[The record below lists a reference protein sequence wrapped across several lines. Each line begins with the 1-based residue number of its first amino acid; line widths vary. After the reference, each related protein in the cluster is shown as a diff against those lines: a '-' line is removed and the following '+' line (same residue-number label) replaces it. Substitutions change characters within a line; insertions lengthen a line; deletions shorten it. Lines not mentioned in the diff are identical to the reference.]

1 MKKILSM
8 VLVLMMAVFMAAM
21 AYGEEC
27 KCGDT
32 CTCAE
37 TKTEYSSG
45 PIRANAEVTMN
56 VYTGK
61 TWWCISEN
69 RLVTGKI
76 RADEKTEIAKITE
89 QKTPYVRGFV
99 DNGLIREKGEI
110 KYMEIGG
117 TILGMTELE
126 ATVTVWEQ
134 YAEAVATVVH
144 EKLGQD
150 VEISANSILSCTL
163 RWETNTVYHMFADQY
178 SGRIPVGTVTV
189 NGGSSTTLIYICDF
203 DGNGTM
209 DFVFSAGW
217 IAYEEP
223 KQPEPEPSCEPE
235 PAEEPEPE
243 CKPETTVIVHEKT
256 VYVEKTTVCKPI
268 TQIINQVNINSTVTN
283 TQTVNINNGIICKK
297 TLPCAEKCLEK

>member
-8 VLVLMMAVFMAAM
+8 VLVLMMAVSKAAA

-27 KCGDT
+27 KFGEK

-37 TKTEYSSG
+37 KEPVYYIG
-45 PIRANAEVTMN
+45 PIKAKIEVNLN
-56 VYTGK
+56 VYTGE

-76 RADEKTEIAKITE
+76 RVDEKVDTAKIAE

-99 DNGLIREKGEI
+99 DNGLIREKGAI
-110 KYMEIGG
+110 RYTEIGG
-117 TILGMTELE
+117 TILGLTELE
-126 ATVTVWEQ
+126 ATVTIWEQ
-134 YAEAVATVVH
+134 YTEAVETVVH
-144 EKLGQD
+144 EKLGEN
-150 VEISANSILSCTL
+150 VEISANSILSCSL

-178 SGRIPVGTVTV
+178 SGRIPIGTVTL
-189 NGGSSTTLIYICDF
+189 NGGESTTLIYICDF
-203 DGNGTM
+203 DGNGT
-209 DFVFSAGW
+209 FEIVFSAGW
-217 IAYEEP
+217 IPYEEP
-223 KQPEPEPSCEPE
+223 KQPENDPESRLPE
-235 PAEEPEPE
+235 ELETEPE
-243 CKPETTVIVHEKT
+243 CKPEPTVIVQKET

-297 TLPCAEKCLEK
+297 TLPCAEKCMDK